1 MLEQIGQFVQE
12 TFVNRLL
19 TGGMYN
25 FAETIIY
32 ALILIAIAF
41 FVVYPFF
48 DKRKIKFN
56 IQFAIAVL
64 PYIVAGSALRVLEDL
79 HILPRSANPLEI
91 WFYAITPGIYL
102 AIGIF
107 TILALAVSIYASRKM
122 NWNLLNTFRNIGIIG
137 AIPILAIDVVNF
149 KIPIGAVSFIAIL
162 FLAALVSFAVM
173 IAVSAI
179 RKGFFA
185 DKMNVIAL
193 FAQMLDASATFYAV
207 GFLSCGEQHPLTN
220 AILQVTPALF
230 YVVKIAVVLLI
241 LYYVDKELKNQN
253 LKDFIKLLIMIL
265 GFAPG
270 MRDALTVAVGTC
282 L

>member
-12 TFVNRLL
+12 TFVNRLQ

-32 ALILIAIAF
+32 ALILISIAF

-48 DKRKIKFN
+48 DKRKIKFD
-56 IQFAIAVL
+56 IKFALAVL
-64 PYIVAGSALRVLEDL
+64 PYVIMGSALRVFEDL
-79 HILPRSANPLEI
+79 HLVPRSVNPLEI

-107 TILALAVSIYASRKM
+107 TILALVVSIYASRKM
-122 NWNLLNTFRNIGIIG
+122 GWNVLNTFRNIGIIG
-137 AIPILAIDVVNF
+137 AIPILAIDIINF
-149 KIPIGAVSFIAIL
+149 KIPIGAVSFISIL

-179 RKGFFA
+179 RKGFFT
-185 DKMNVIAL
+185 DRMNVLAL

-241 LYYVDKELKNQN
+241 LYYADKELKNQN
-253 LKDFIKLLIMIL
+253 LKDFIKLLIIIL

>member
-12 TFVNRLL
+12 VFINRLQ

-64 PYIVAGSALRVLEDL
+64 PYIVIGSALRVLEDL

-107 TILALAVSIYASRKM
+107 TILALVVSSYASRKM

-137 AIPILAIDVVNF
+137 AIPILAIDIVNF
-149 KIPIGAVSFIAIL
+149 RIPLGLVSFIAIL

-173 IAVSAI
+173 IVVSAI
-179 RKGFFA
+179 RKGFFF

-193 FAQMLDASATFYAV
+193 FAQMLDASSTFYAV

-270 MRDALTVAVGTC
+270 IRDALTVAVGTC